1 VARARHAASGPAERR
16 AEVEA
21 LIARVSI
28 TAGGQTARMNGVKTL
43 LITGTSSGLGL
54 AAAVAAA
61 RDGWH
66 TVATMRD
73 PTRDGALR
81 DAAATAGVQDR
92 IQVERLDVTD
102 SDSVEACITRV
113 IADRGRVDAVVNNAG
128 SGHVGTIEQ
137 ETLEDVRAVMEVNF
151 FGVVRVT
158 RAALPHLRV
167 ASGRLVTVSS
177 VGGVVGQ
184 PFNEA
189 YCAAKFAVEG
199 FMEALAPV
207 AAATG
212 VSVTVVEPGA
222 VSSEFVANVG
232 KSLTNAQGNAGP
244 YERALEAYLNRTR
257 AAFSANAAQTPDQA
271 AATIIEA
278 LTVDAPPLRMQ
289 TSDSARNFVG
299 TKLADL
305 DGSAVVGLTRQWI
318 V

>member
-1 VARARHAASGPAERR
+1 MDAD
-16 AEVEA
+16 
-21 LIARVSI
+21 
-28 TAGGQTARMNGVKTL
+28 KTL

-81 DAAATAGVQDR
+81 KAAATAGVEDR
-92 IQVERLDVTD
+92 IEVERLDVTD
-102 SDSVEACITRV
+102 HGSVDACIAGIV
-113 IADRGRVDAVVNNAG
+113 ADRGRLDAVVNNAG

-158 RAALPHLRV
+158 RAALPHLR
-167 ASGRLVTVSS
+167 AAGGRLVTVTS

-212 VSVTVVEPGA
+212 VRVTVVEPGA

-232 KSLTNAQGNAGP
+232 ESLSAAQRDAGP
-244 YERALEAYLNRTR
+244 YARPLTAYVDRTR
-257 AAFSANAAQTPDQA
+257 AAFAASAAQTPDEA
-271 AATIIEA
+271 AATIIDA
-278 LTVDAPPLRMQ
+278 LSLDAAPFRMQ
-289 TSDSARNFVG
+289 TSAAARAFVA
-299 TKLADL
+299 TKLTDL

-318 V
+318 A

>member
-1 VARARHAASGPAERR
+1 
-16 AEVEA
+16 
-21 LIARVSI
+21 
-28 TAGGQTARMNGVKTL
+28 MNGVKTL
-43 LITGTSSGLGL
+43 LITGTSSVLGL

-73 PTRDGALR
+73 PARDGALR
-81 DAAATAGVQDR
+81 DVAAKAGVEDR

-102 SDSVEACITRV
+102 PGSVDACISGV
-113 IADRGRVDAVVNNAG
+113 IAERGRVDAVVNNAG

-158 RAALPHLRV
+158 RAALPHLR
-167 ASGRLVTVSS
+167 AAGGRLVTVTS

-222 VSSEFVANVG
+222 VSSAFVANVG
-232 KSLTNAQGNAGP
+232 ESLSNAQGNAGP
-244 YERALEAYLNRTR
+244 YAASLEAYLNRTR
-257 AAFSANAAQTPDQA
+257 AAFSANAAQTPDEA
-271 AATIIEA
+271 AATIIA
-278 LTVDAPPLRMQ
+278 VLTVDAPPFRMQ
-289 TSDSARNFVG
+289 RSAAARDFVG

-305 DGSAVVGLTRQWI
+305 DGSAVLGLTRQWI